1 KFSETY
7 SEKLVSVTE
16 DGYRTYYVVPSDSG
30 SFSSS
35 ILVAGLSQAQVG
47 PDTEL
52 SFSLGNY
59 EFEDIVDDADAS
71 TANSAT
77 FYQMYEDDAGRNH
90 KIGQITF
97 ARGGNTL
104 KVSGASS
111 SLPDASPIAQ
121 EFIDTQGKISGEIPL
136 VIHASNPDGDLATIE
151 RTLYYKGTST

>member
-1 KFSETY
+1 MNTIQITTVLKKTFHVGLFSLLASTPVLADSAKFSETY

-104 KVSGASS
+104 KVSAASS
-111 SLPDASPIAQ
+111 SLLDASPIAQ
-121 EFIDTQGKISGEIPL
+121 
-136 VIHASNPDGDLATIE
+136 
-151 RTLYYKGTST
+151 